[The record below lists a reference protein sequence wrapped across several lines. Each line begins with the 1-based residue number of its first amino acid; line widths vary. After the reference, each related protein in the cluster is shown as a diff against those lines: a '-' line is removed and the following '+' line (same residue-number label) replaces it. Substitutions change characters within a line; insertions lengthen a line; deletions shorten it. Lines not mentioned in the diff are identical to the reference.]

1 MDLHTVLSP
10 KILSNQLNFS
20 YTFSTAIGQQNSP
33 AHSFFRH
40 NFSRFHSY
48 FNISTFF
55 TSTSLTSP
63 ASSFVDI
70 SSYSQALVSHFK
82 LTHTALASTGFASFI
97 IIVCCIF
104 LQFYGSSPLFTHVH
118 SRFSLKQ

>member
-10 KILSNQLNFS
+10 KILPNQLNVL

-82 LTHTALASTGFASFI
+82 LTHTVLASAGFASFI
-97 IIVCCIF
+97 LIIFVSFCSF
-104 LQFYGSSPLFTHVH
+104 TALQRSSHMFIHESV
-118 SRFSLKQ
+118 